1 MEQLVSS
8 YSDIVIAFGVYALFC
23 ISVGLHFYFQ
33 VSNRE
38 PHSSYGYKSPRA
50 MSSKDA
56 WRMAN
61 RYSGK
66 VLIHIG
72 LASAFLAYF
81 LDSIQA
87 QSESYFILF
96 ILFVMSSSL
105 SIFAF
110 TERFLL
116 KELEK

>member
-1 MEQLVSS
+1 MEQLLSS
-8 YSDIVIAFGVYALFC
+8 YSYIVIAFGVYALFC
-23 ISVGLHFYFQ
+23 ITIGLHFYFHIAHRNLH
-33 VSNRE
+33 SN
-38 PHSSYGYKSPRA
+38 YGYKSPRA
-50 MSSKDA
+50 LSSQKA

-72 LASAFLAYF
+72 LVSGFLAYF

-87 QSESYFILF
+87 KSECYYILF
-96 ILFVMSSSL
+96 ILFVISSSL

-116 KELEK
+116 KEFEN